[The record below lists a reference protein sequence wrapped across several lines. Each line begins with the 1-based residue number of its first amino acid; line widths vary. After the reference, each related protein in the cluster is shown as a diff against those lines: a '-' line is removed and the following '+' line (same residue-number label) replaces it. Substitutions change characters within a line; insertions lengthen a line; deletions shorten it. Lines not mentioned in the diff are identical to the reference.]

1 VDRSDATRP
10 LRLLVINWQ
19 DRRNPQAGGA
29 EVHLHEIFGR
39 LAARGHDVQLLVSG
53 WEGAPKL
60 ETVDGMRVH
69 RTGGR
74 HTFPLRVRSG
84 FRSLE
89 EGAPIDMVVED
100 INKLP
105 LFTPLWARKPVVGLV
120 PHLFGTTAFREAS
133 WPVAAT
139 VWSAERGIPW
149 AYRRVPFQAIS
160 ESTADDLEARG
171 LDRSRIS
178 VIYPGIDHERFRPGP
193 ADSRFEEPTVVYV
206 GRLKRYKGL
215 EVVLQG
221 LAGLTAYS
229 LEPRLLVVGR
239 GDDRPRLERA
249 ARSMGVAERV
259 QFLGYVPE
267 ERKVELLQR
276 AWVNVYPSPK
286 EGWGLTNVEAAA
298 CGTPSIA
305 SNSPG
310 LRESVNDGVSGYL
323 VAHTDPEAWVER
335 LRDILADD
343 DRRRDM
349 AVGAVEHAAGFSW
362 DRAATKTEQSL
373 VQIIRDGGDCG

>member
-1 VDRSDATRP
+1 
-10 LRLLVINWQ
+10 
-19 DRRNPQAGGA
+19 
-29 EVHLHEIFGR
+29 
-39 LAARGHDVQLLVSG
+39 
-53 WEGAPKL
+53 
-60 ETVDGMRVH
+60 
-69 RTGGR
+69 
-74 HTFPLRVRSG
+74 
-84 FRSLE
+84 
-89 EGAPIDMVVED
+89 MVVED

-105 LFTPLWARKPVVGLV
+105 LFAPLWARKPVVGLV

-139 VWSAERGIPW
+139 VWTAERAIPW
-149 AYRRVPFQAIS
+149 AYRRIPFQAIS

-178 VIYPGIDHERFRPGP
+178 VIYPGIDHARFRPGP
-193 ADSRFEEPTVVYV
+193 EDSRFEEPTIVYV

-221 LAGLTAYS
+221 LARLTACG
-229 LEPRLLVVGR
+229 LEPRLLVAGR

-259 QFLGYVPE
+259 QFLGYVRE
-267 ERKVELLQR
+267 DEKVELLQR

-305 SNSPG
+305 SDSPG
-310 LRESVNDGVSGYL
+310 LRESVDDGVSGYL
-323 VAHTDPEAWVER
+323 VAHTDREGWIER
-335 LRDILADD
+335 LRDILANE
-343 DRRRDM
+343 DRRREM
-349 AVGAVEHAAGFSW
+349 AAGAIEHAAGFSW
-362 DRAATKTEQSL
+362 DRAAAETEQSL
-373 VQIIRDGGDCG
+373 VQIIRDGGGRG